1 MMSNTQLYF
10 AIGIPSIL
18 VILSWVTT
26 LMQNN
31 RLDAKLDRVAEGIRS
46 DARADRKE
54 LIERLDKLSD
64 RIHTELQAFFKTI
77 CEIDSRVNRIEEKP

>member
-1 MMSNTQLYF
+1 MSTAQLYF
-10 AIGIPSIL
+10 AIGVPSFL
-18 VILSWVTT
+18 VILSWVTA
-26 LMQNN
+26 LVQSN

-54 LIERLDKLSD
+54 LIDRMDKLGD

-77 CEIDSRVNRIEEKP
+77 CEIDSRVNRIEEK